1 MKKKQAFTINE
12 NTVFL
17 DGNYVLSND
26 SSLMYSIPVYGDFQ
40 LLLGDGYH
48 MSLGI
53 DRETGEC
60 LTFYTLLDAIT
71 FEPSSFDFLNIP
83 KASLFFYS
91 DSLKQLEGDHYTPF
105 VEKKYYDEKNCI
117 LAFGDINSKGDL
129 IEFSNDTYALIDNCR
144 LAAVYIRVSVNVID
158 SIKKKEKHKK
168 IFRFWDK

>member
-1 MKKKQAFTINE
+1 MKKKQTFTINE

-26 SSLMYSIPVYGDFQ
+26 SSLMYSIPAYGDFQ

-71 FEPSSFDFLNIP
+71 FETSSFDFLNIP
-83 KASLFFYS
+83 KASLVFYS
-91 DSLKQLEGDHYTPF
+91 DSLKKQEGDHYTPF
-105 VEKKYYDEKNCI
+105 VEKKYYDEKNRI

-129 IEFSNDTYALIDNCR
+129 IEFSNDTYALIDDCR
-144 LAAVYIRVSVNVID
+144 LAAVYIRVSINVID

-168 IFRFWDK
+168 VFKILW

>member
-60 LTFYTLLDAIT
+60 LTYYTLLDAIT
-71 FEPSSFDFLNIP
+71 FEPSSFYLKLAPHLN
-83 KASLFFYS
+83 L
-91 DSLKQLEGDHYTPF
+91 
-105 VEKKYYDEKNCI
+105 
-117 LAFGDINSKGDL
+117 
-129 IEFSNDTYALIDNCR
+129 
-144 LAAVYIRVSVNVID
+144 
-158 SIKKKEKHKK
+158 
-168 IFRFWDK
+168 